1 MLQRIQSVYL
11 AVAVISLVVAFFSPV
26 MSFINEGQIWLE
38 VYINRFADNSSPA
51 LGLNSMILLPVQI
64 LDILVVIMAG
74 AAIFLFK
81 NRRLQMRLVRLS
93 IVMLLVIIA
102 LIFFYYGNVLGKA
115 TLTTPDFNQTG
126 VYLFLVAL
134 VMFILAN
141 RSIQKDEQLVKAA
154 DRLR

>member
-11 AVAVISLVVAFFSPV
+11 AVAVILLIVAFFSPV

-38 VYINRFADNSSPA
+38 VYINHFADNSSPS

-64 LDILVVIMAG
+64 LDVMVVIMAG
-74 AAIFLFK
+74 AAIFLYK

-115 TLTTPDFNQTG
+115 TSTTPDFNHTG

-141 RSIQKDEQLVKAA
+141 RGIQKDEQLVKAA

>member
-11 AVAVISLVVAFFSPV
+11 AVAVISLIVAFFSPV

-38 VYINRFADNSSPA
+38 VYINHFADNSSPS

-64 LDILVVIMAG
+64 LDVMVVIMAG

-115 TLTTPDFNQTG
+115 TLTTPDFNHTG

-141 RSIQKDEQLVKAA
+141 RGIQKDEQLVKAA

>member
-64 LDILVVIMAG
+64 LDIMVVIMAG